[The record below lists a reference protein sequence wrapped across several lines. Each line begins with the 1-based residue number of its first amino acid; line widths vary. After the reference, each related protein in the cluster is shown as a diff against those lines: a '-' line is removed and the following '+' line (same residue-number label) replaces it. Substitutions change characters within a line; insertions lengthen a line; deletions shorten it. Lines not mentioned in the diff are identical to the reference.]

1 MKSVFEASAMGEVL
15 NTSQPPLQYIIQ
27 FWIQTVHLSESNWD
41 SIIQRIYSTNIHCTL
56 RAIFFF
62 FSWCWGQ
69 NGEVLN
75 RVDKLSVLR
84 ELVFWK
90 VK

>member
-41 SIIQRIYSTNIHCTL
+41 SIIQHIYSTNIYCTL
-56 RAIFFF
+56 WAIFFF
-62 FSWCWGQ
+62 FFLGA
-69 NGEVLN
+69 G
-75 RVDKLSVLR
+75 DKM
-84 ELVFWK
+84 
-90 VK
+90 VKC